1 MNTNYK
7 DDYNIDGRLIIIEEN
22 KTSLPNQTQKKQH
35 HNKILTNKLEVVQL
49 HFHFSGSA
57 AMAVFQNWR
66 LVPFFS
72 FYVLNTV
79 IVTSIMRF
87 YFLLKVR
94 SRTHRRLK
102 TFSLGSRKLSG

>member
-66 LVPFFS
+66 LVPFF
-72 FYVLNTV
+72 FVLCFKYGHCYIYYT
-79 IVTSIMRF
+79 
-87 YFLLKVR
+87 FLFFIKSQEQDSQETQDL
-94 SRTHRRLK
+94 
-102 TFSLGSRKLSG
+102 FFRK

>member
-57 AMAVFQNWR
+57 GFRTGGWCH
-66 LVPFFS
+66 FFS

>member
-57 AMAVFQNWR
+57 ACSHGSATLQGEELKRVAIETRIMCIGRQTVR
-66 LVPFFS
+66 VLFFS
-72 FYVLNTV
+72 CGL
-79 IVTSIMRF
+79 
-87 YFLLKVR
+87 
-94 SRTHRRLK
+94 
-102 TFSLGSRKLSG
+102 